1 MKRIERNT
9 FNGLRRGVNE
19 GTIYVEIPVDWTHE
33 GRQGIHEMLTVEKDM
48 AAVCI
53 GPNLDGIECIRYRP
67 ALHEKERQQQE
78 GEDIDAIMQRLPRT
92 DYTWNGYH
100 RNAIKK
106 TASNDSEN
114 ASEEKKGEETM
125 DTTKK
130 TTTKKTG
137 YKLDA
142 LRRALNT
149 IDASAATPHI
159 STTNSKLGCIPS
171 LNLLPVVT
179 CSASACKTC
188 AKGGCYAVKNVFR
201 CGYDVNKSSVLRAW
215 TENTLLARNN
225 LDMLERFLDHYLSG
239 INPPRLF
246 RIHSSGDFFSRA
258 YAEMWFRIAEHHPE
272 TRFLAFTKQFDVIA
286 SMEKQFSAL
295 DNFSLVL
302 SAWPGMDVPQALRE
316 VYPVAWLDD
325 GTETR
330 IPADAIKCPGKCETC
345 GLCWN
350 LKATGKDTYFA
361 KH

>member
-1 MKRIERNT
+1 MRIIQHNLTERT
-9 FNGLRRGVNE
+9 ERR
-19 GTIYVEIPVDWTHE
+19 
-33 GRQGIHEMLTVEKDM
+33 R
-48 AAVCI
+48 
-53 GPNLDGIECIRYRP
+53 
-67 ALHEKERQQQE
+67 
-78 GEDIDAIMQRLPRT
+78 
-92 DYTWNGYH
+92 
-100 RNAIKK
+100 KK
-106 TASNDSEN
+106 W
-114 ASEEKKGEETM
+114 EETM

-142 LRRALNT
+142 LRTALYT
-149 IDASAATPHI
+149 VYASEATPHI
-159 STTNSKLGCIPS
+159 SITNSKLGNIPS
-171 LNLLPVVT
+171 FNLLPVLT
-179 CSASACKTC
+179 CSAGACKTC
-188 AKGGCYAVKNVFR
+188 AVHGCYAVKSAFR

-215 TENTLLARNN
+215 SENTRLALDN
-225 LDMLERFLDHYLSG
+225 LELLERFMDHYLGG

-258 YAEMWFRIAEHHPE
+258 YAEMWFRIAERHPE

-330 IPADAIKCPGKCETC
+330 IPADATKCPGKCETC